1 MLDSSKYNK
10 FREEV
15 IKASNN
21 SVEKLR
27 YDLSMFMSDV
37 KKTLLVFPTLQWIRI
52 SHFPKASLKD
62 TYEHA
67 FPDMPIEFSYP
78 LDTKTTDGRNFNLYF
93 FSNGEATSYVVSPDS
108 LNDVMCGKF
117 ETAYDV
123 GHITSDQIA
132 YGIKYENNI
141 YQEIVDKKDDI
152 MAALEKTIDKAFMD
166 EIANIKNTYNGMEIV
181 EE

>member
-1 MLDSSKYNK
+1 MLDFSKYNK
-10 FREEV
+10 FRAEA

-37 KKTLLVFPTLQWIRI
+37 KRTF
-52 SHFPKASLKD
+52 KD

-67 FPDMPIEFSYP
+67 FSDMPIEFSYP
-78 LDTKTTDGRNFNLYF
+78 LDTKTTNGRNFNLYF
-93 FSNGEATSYVVSPDS
+93 FSNGEATNYVVSPDS
-108 LNDVMCGKF
+108 LSDVMYGRF
-117 ETAYDV
+117 ESVYDIGYV
-123 GHITSDQIA
+123 TSDQIA
-132 YGIKYENNI
+132 YGMKYANNV

>member
-1 MLDSSKYNK
+1 MLDFSKYNK
-10 FREEV
+10 FRTEA

-37 KKTLLVFPTLQWIRI
+37 KETF
-52 SHFPKASLKD
+52 KD
-62 TYEHA
+62 AYEHA
-67 FPDMPIEFSYP
+67 FSDMPIEFSYP

-93 FSNGEATSYVVSPDS
+93 FSNGEATNYVVSPDS
-108 LNDVMCGKF
+108 LSDVMYGRF
-117 ETAYDV
+117 ESVYDIGYV
-123 GHITSDQIA
+123 TSDQIA
-132 YGIKYENNI
+132 YGMKYANNV

>member
-1 MLDSSKYNK
+1 MLDFSKYNK
-10 FREEV
+10 FREEA

-37 KKTLLVFPTLQWIRI
+37 KRTF
-52 SHFPKASLKD
+52 KD

-67 FPDMPIEFSYP
+67 FSDMPIEFSYP

-93 FSNGEATSYVVSPDS
+93 FSNGEATNYVVSPDS
-108 LNDVMCGKF
+108 LSDVMYGRF
-117 ETAYDV
+117 ESVYDIGYV
-123 GHITSDQIA
+123 TSDQIA
-132 YGIKYENNI
+132 YGMKYANNV

-152 MAALEKTIDKAFMD
+152 MDALEKTIDKAFMD

>member
-1 MLDSSKYNK
+1 MLDFSKYNK
-10 FREEV
+10 FRTEA

-37 KKTLLVFPTLQWIRI
+37 KRTF
-52 SHFPKASLKD
+52 KD

-117 ETAYDV
+117 ETAYNV

-166 EIANIKNTYNGMEIV
+166 EIANIKKDTYNGMEIV

>member
-1 MLDSSKYNK
+1 MLDFSKYNK
-10 FREEV
+10 FRTEA

-27 YDLSMFMSDV
+27 YDLSMFMSGV
-37 KKTLLVFPTLQWIRI
+37 KRTF
-52 SHFPKASLKD
+52 KD
-62 TYEHA
+62 TYDHA
-67 FPDMPIEFSYP
+67 SSDMPIEFSYP

-93 FSNGEATSYVVSPDS
+93 FTNGEATSYVVSPDS
-108 LNDVMCGKF
+108 LSDVMYGKF

-152 MAALEKTIDKAFMD
+152 MATLEKTIDKAFMD
-166 EIANIKNTYNGMEIV
+166 EIANIKKDTYTGMEIV

>member
-1 MLDSSKYNK
+1 MLDFSKYNK
-10 FREEV
+10 FREEA

-37 KKTLLVFPTLQWIRI
+37 KRTF
-52 SHFPKASLKD
+52 KD

-67 FPDMPIEFSYP
+67 FSDMPIEFSYP

-93 FSNGEATSYVVSPDS
+93 FSNGETTNYVVSQDS
-108 LNDVMCGKF
+108 LSDVMYGRF
-117 ETAYDV
+117 ESVYDIGYV
-123 GHITSDQIA
+123 TSDQIA
-132 YGIKYENNI
+132 YGMKYANNV

>member
-1 MLDSSKYNK
+1 MLDFSKYNK
-10 FREEV
+10 FREEA

-37 KKTLLVFPTLQWIRI
+37 KRTF
-52 SHFPKASLKD
+52 KD

-67 FPDMPIEFSYP
+67 FSDMPIEFSYP

-93 FSNGEATSYVVSPDS
+93 FSNGEATNYVVSQDS
-108 LNDVMCGKF
+108 LSDVMYGRF
-117 ETAYDV
+117 ESVYDIGYV
-123 GHITSDQIA
+123 TSDQIA
-132 YGIKYENNI
+132 YGMKYANNV

-166 EIANIKNTYNGMEIV
+166 EITNIKNTYNGMEIV

>member
-1 MLDSSKYNK
+1 MLDFSKYNK
-10 FREEV
+10 FREEA

-37 KKTLLVFPTLQWIRI
+37 KRTF
-52 SHFPKASLKD
+52 KD

-67 FPDMPIEFSYP
+67 FSDMPIEFSYP
-78 LDTKTTDGRNFNLYF
+78 LDTKTTNGRNFNLYF
-93 FSNGEATSYVVSPDS
+93 FSNGEATNYVVSPDS
-108 LNDVMCGKF
+108 LSDVMYGRF
-117 ETAYDV
+117 ESVYDIGYV
-123 GHITSDQIA
+123 TSDQIA
-132 YGIKYENNI
+132 YGMKYANNV

-152 MAALEKTIDKAFMD
+152 MDALEKTIDKAFMD

>member
-1 MLDSSKYNK
+1 MLDFSKYNK
-10 FREEV
+10 FRTEA

-27 YDLSMFMSDV
+27 YDLSMFMSGV
-37 KKTLLVFPTLQWIRI
+37 KRTF
-52 SHFPKASLKD
+52 KD

-67 FPDMPIEFSYP
+67 SSDMPIEFSYP

-93 FSNGEATSYVVSPDS
+93 FTNGEATSYVVSPDS
-108 LNDVMCGKF
+108 LSDVMYGKF

-141 YQEIVDKKDDI
+141 YQFPAPVPSSFRQNKSDNCSVDFHSFLLGNRSNPHILLPDPL
-152 MAALEKTIDKAFMD
+152 MLSETIHVCQNND
-166 EIANIKNTYNGMEIV
+166 
-181 EE
+181 